1 MVRGIHHISMK
12 CRTEEELEKVKDF
25 YVRVLGMSIYRQ
37 WTGGA
42 LIDSGRG
49 LIEVFNR
56 PGGEYRLGVIAH
68 VAIETDDVDELTE
81 RVRAEGYDVFIE
93 PKDTVIA
100 SDPPL
105 PARIAFCVGPLGEE
119 IEFFQE
125 MLPEEVQI

>member
-56 PGGEYRLGVIAH
+56 PGGEHRLGVIAH

-93 PKDTVIA
+93 PADMVI
-100 SDPPL
+100 
-105 PARIAFCVGPLGEE
+105 PANPDIPIRRSFCYGPLGEE
-119 IEFFQE
+119 VELFE
-125 MLPEEVQI
+125 LR